1 MLRPCFRKP
10 STMVMR
16 ESNEKEEGRNLHFVT
31 QMIHDLRDPGLD
43 DLHRT
48 PEARASITIQHR
60 VVAQA
65 FPTGLQK
72 GVLFRV
78 KAHALVQSVSR

>member
-1 MLRPCFRKP
+1 
-10 STMVMR
+10 MVMR
-16 ESNEKEEGRNLHFVT
+16 ESNKKEGRNLHFVT

-48 PEARASITIQHR
+48 PEARASITIQHC

-72 GVLFRV
+72 GVFFRV